1 MLLVFFIDWKTIKAS
16 YKRERRVQETLSVRG
31 SALFLFALRR
41 MQISPFSD
49 IFLFTKRRG
58 YDSILGKEKMTA
70 FFADYFFLPIYQI
83 LMEETTMKMIFQV
96 EDKPK
101 FGALVVF
108 AIQQLLAI
116 MAATLVVPI
125 IVGNGMSS
133 AAALFG
139 AGVGT
144 LVYVLF
150 TAKKSPVFLG
160 SSFAFIGSMSAAFA
174 GAVSVQAGYA
184 GLIIGAVCA
193 GLVYVV
199 IAAIVKVVG
208 VKWINKLMPAVVIGP
223 TVAIIGL
230 SLAGNAVGDL
240 TSGGVKVD
248 GVSVAYPI
256 LALLGGLV
264 TLTVT
269 MLCST
274 FGKKTARLIPFI
286 FGILAGYAF
295 CLVFTLIGMA
305 TGNDGLKLLN
315 FAYFTDLVADGVTL
329 KTFLSI
335 PDFTFLTAVKG
346 LDGVSASYVL
356 TVAVAYVPVA
366 FVVFAEHIADHKNIS
381 SIIERDLLENP
392 GLHRTLLGDGVGSMV
407 GAFFGGC
414 PNTTYGESV
423 ACVAITKNASVATI
437 IAAAV
442 GAILISFI
450 SPFIAFVNSIPS
462 CVMGGVCMAL
472 YGFIAVSG
480 LKMIQDVD
488 LNKNKNLFVV
498 SVILIA
504 GIGGLT
510 LTFGAVTITS
520 VACALILGIL
530 ANLLLKNAPEEE

>member
-1 MLLVFFIDWKTIKAS
+1 MLLFFFINWKTIKAS

-150 TAKKSPVFLG
+150 TAKKSSVFLG

-335 PDFTFLTAVKG
+335 PDFTFLTAAKG